1 MTERD
6 ISFNLLRSAIDG
18 QPPHLGTKP
27 IGANVW
33 WSVFRLLQH
42 NHVAALASLAL
53 EHIDDL
59 PREVKIPWLAEREKG
74 VNWHHYQT
82 AVQQDIIDRMS
93 HHGIETLV
101 LKGTHTAQY
110 YPVPELREF
119 GDLDL
124 YFQRH
129 KEADAVAQSEMGVEI
144 NHGAHHHTKY
154 AFRGVTVESHC
165 HFVNC
170 HYPPSNRRYEQ
181 LLEQLAPSATFEV
194 LFLLRHMAGHF
205 AASRITLRDV
215 VDWYLTCRALNDTV
229 DWNTVQETI
238 KNYGMIDFA
247 QALCGIVECRF
258 GHKIPLTFDGDS
270 DASCNKKMVED
281 DIIYGDA
288 TSADKGLD
296 GIGRLTWKLR
306 RYHAMGWKRRMVF
319 NDPPLTLLFS
329 SLTSHAEKPQSIL
342 HKQ

>member
-1 MTERD
+1 MTERN

-18 QPPHLGTKP
+18 QPPYLGTKP

-59 PREVKIPWLAEREKG
+59 PRELKIPWLAEREKG

-170 HYPPSNRRYEQ
+170 HYPPSNRSYEQ

-258 GHKIPLTFDGDS
+258 GHKIPLTFDGGS

>member
-6 ISFNLLRSAIDG
+6 IAFNLLRSAIDG
-18 QPPHLGTKP
+18 QPPYLGTKP

-59 PREVKIPWLAEREKG
+59 PRKVKIPWLAEREKAA
-74 VNWHHYQT
+74 NWHRYQLD
-82 AVQQDIIDRMS
+82 VQQDIVDHMS
-93 HHGIETLV
+93 RHSIETLV

-144 NHGAHHHTKY
+144 NHGSHHHTKY
-154 AFRGVTVESHC
+154 AYRGVTVESHC
-165 HFVNC
+165 NFVNC
-170 HYPPSNRRYEQ
+170 HYPPSNRHYEQ
-181 LLEQLAPSATFEV
+181 LLEPMAPSATFEV

-215 VDWYLTCRALNDTV
+215 VDWYLTCRTLNNDVDWDTV
-229 DWNTVQETI
+229 LETT
-238 KNYGMIDFA
+238 KDFGMTDFA
-247 QALCGIVECRF
+247 QALCSIVEHRF
-258 GHKIPLTFDGDS
+258 GYKIPLAFEGGPEGS
-270 DASCNKKMVED
+270 INRNMVEE

-288 TSADKGLD
+288 SSADKGLD
-296 GIGRLTWKLR
+296 GIGRLAWKLG
-306 RYHAMGWKRRMVF
+306 RYRAMGWKRRMVF
-319 NDPPLTLLFS
+319 NDKPLLLLIS
-329 SLTSHAEKPQSIL
+329 SITSHAEKPQSIL

>member
-18 QPPHLGTKP
+18 QPPYLGLKP

-74 VNWHHYQT
+74 VNWHRYQT
-82 AVQQDIIDRMS
+82 DVQQDIIDRMS

-154 AFRGVTVESHC
+154 AYRGVTVESHC

-170 HYPPSNRRYEQ
+170 HYPPSNRSYEQ

-229 DWNTVQETI
+229 DWSTVQETI
-238 KNYGMIDFA
+238 KDFGMMNFA
-247 QALCGIVECRF
+247 QALCSIVEYRF
-258 GHKIPLTFDGDS
+258 CYKIPLTFDVDPDVS
-270 DASCNKKMVED
+270 INKKMVED